1 MDELQEKNKSDT
13 QSQNELKFHP
23 SVIQLAELIKSGYLD
38 NREREIEEMKIEVK
52 DRLYISIAI
61 VIAIVFIVITIAI
74 LTFYNRFEVSTL
86 AFMLGAS
93 IGSLL
98 TILGKHLTGD

>member
-1 MDELQEKNKSDT
+1 MDTIQEKPETDT
-13 QSQNELKFHP
+13 QPQNELKLHP
-23 SVIQLAELIKSGYLD
+23 SVIQLADIIKSGYLD
-38 NREREIEEMKIEVK
+38 NREKEIEEMKIEAK

-61 VIAIVFIVITIAI
+61 VIAIVLIIITIAA
-74 LTFYNRFEVSTL
+74 LTLYNKFDVSTL

>member
-1 MDELQEKNKSDT
+1 MDELQENNKSDT
-13 QSQNELKFHP
+13 QSQNELKLHP
-23 SVIQLAELIKSGYLD
+23 SVIQLAEIIKSGYLD
-38 NREREIEEMKIEVK
+38 NREKEIDEMRIEAK

-61 VIAIVFIVITIAI
+61 VIAIVLIVITIAA
-74 LTFYNRFEVSTL
+74 LTLFNRFEVSTL

-93 IGSLL
+93 VGSLL

>member
-1 MDELQEKNKSDT
+1 MDVMQEKPESGT
-13 QSQNELKFHP
+13 QPQNELKFHP
-23 SVIQLAELIKSGYLD
+23 SVIELAELIKSGYLD
-38 NREREIEEMKIEVK
+38 NRDKEIEEMRIDAK

-61 VIAIVFIVITIAI
+61 VIAIILIVIIIAI
-74 LTFYNRFEVSTL
+74 LTFYNRFEISTL

>member
-1 MDELQEKNKSDT
+1 MDIIQEKPGSDT
-13 QSQNELKFHP
+13 QTQNELKFHP
-23 SVIQLAELIKSGYLD
+23 SVIQLAELVKSGLLE
-38 NREREIEEMKIEVK
+38 NKEKEIEEMKIEAK
-52 DRLYISIAI
+52 DRLHIGLAI
-61 VIAIVFIVITIAI
+61 VIAIIIIIVIIAI

-93 IGSLL
+93 VGSLL

>member
-1 MDELQEKNKSDT
+1 MNNIQEKPETDT

-23 SVIQLAELIKSGYLD
+23 SVIQLAELIKSGYLN
-38 NREREIEEMKIEVK
+38 NREKEIEEMRIEAK

-61 VIAIVFIVITIAI
+61 VIAIVLIVITIAI
-74 LTFYNRFEVSTL
+74 LTLYNKFEVSTL

>member
-1 MDELQEKNKSDT
+1 MDTNQEKHKPDS
-13 QSQNELKFHP
+13 QPQNELKLHP
-23 SVIQLAELIKSGYLD
+23 SVIQLAEIIKSGYLD
-38 NREREIEEMKIEVK
+38 NREKEIDEMRIEAK

-61 VIAIVFIVITIAI
+61 VIAIIIIVITISV
-74 LTFYNRFEVSTL
+74 LTLYNKFEVSTL

>member
-1 MDELQEKNKSDT
+1 MDEIQENRDSGIQT
-13 QSQNELKFHP
+13 QNELKFHP
-23 SVIQLAELIKSGYLD
+23 SIIQLAELIKSGLLE
-38 NREREIEEMKIEVK
+38 NKEKEIEEMKIEAK
-52 DRLYISIAI
+52 DRLHIGVAI
-61 VIAIVFIVITIAI
+61 VIAILIIVIVIAI
-74 LTFYNRFEVSTL
+74 LTFYNKFEVSTL

>member
-1 MDELQEKNKSDT
+1 MDTIQEKSETDT
-13 QSQNELKFHP
+13 QSQNELKLHP
-23 SVIQLAELIKSGYLD
+23 SVIQLAEIIKSGYLD
-38 NREREIEEMKIEVK
+38 NRGKEIEEMKIEAK

-61 VIAIVFIVITIAI
+61 VIAVVIIVVTIAA
-74 LTFYNRFEVSTL
+74 LTFYNKFDVSTL

>member
-1 MDELQEKNKSDT
+1 MDTILEKSETDA
-13 QSQNELKFHP
+13 QSQNEIKLHP
-23 SVIQLAELIKSGYLD
+23 SVIQLAEIIKSGYLE
-38 NREREIEEMKIEVK
+38 NRQKEIEEIKIDAK

-61 VIAIVFIVITIAI
+61 VFAIVLIVVAIVI
-74 LTFYNRFEVSTL
+74 LTFYNKFEVSTL

-93 IGSLL
+93 VGSLL

>member
-1 MDELQEKNKSDT
+1 MDIIQEKPGSDT
-13 QSQNELKFHP
+13 QIQNELKFHP
-23 SVIQLAELIKSGYLD
+23 SVIQLAELVKSGLLE
-38 NREREIEEMKIEVK
+38 NKEKGIEEMKIEAK
-52 DRLYISIAI
+52 DRLQIGLAI
-61 VIAIVFIVITIAI
+61 VIAIIIIIVIIAI

-93 IGSLL
+93 VGSLL

>member
-1 MDELQEKNKSDT
+1 MENIREEAESDT
-13 QSQNELKFHP
+13 QSQNELKLHP
-23 SVIQLAELIKSGYLD
+23 SVVQLAEIIKSGYLN
-38 NREREIEEMKIEVK
+38 NREKEIEEMKIEAK

-61 VIAIVFIVITIAI
+61 VIAIVLIVITIAI
-74 LTFYNRFEVSTL
+74 LTFYNKFEVSTL

-98 TILGKHLTGD
+98 TILGKYLTGE

>member
-1 MDELQEKNKSDT
+1 MDIIQEKPGSDT
-13 QSQNELKFHP
+13 QTQNELKLHP
-23 SVIQLAELIKSGYLD
+23 SVIQLADIIKSGYLD
-38 NREREIEEMKIEVK
+38 NREKEIEEMRIEAK

-61 VIAIVFIVITIAI
+61 VFAVVIIVISIAT
-74 LTFYNRFEVSTL
+74 LTLYNKFDVSTL